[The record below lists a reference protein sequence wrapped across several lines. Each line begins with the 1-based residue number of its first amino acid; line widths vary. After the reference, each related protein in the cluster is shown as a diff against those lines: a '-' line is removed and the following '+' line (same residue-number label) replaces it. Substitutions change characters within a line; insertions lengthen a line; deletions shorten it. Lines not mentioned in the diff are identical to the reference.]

1 MTRQFCREKLGKTD
15 EIYGEIRH
23 CVTIY
28 LGLGI
33 KLSSRWYIS
42 ETIKS
47 NFIPFE
53 GVLTLSSK
61 VVNVILEYQLEN
73 IVFTDAIGRIR
84 MPDRIAQQG

>member
-1 MTRQFCREKLGKTD
+1 MTCQFCREKLGKND
-15 EIYGEIRH
+15 EIYGKDRH

>member
-1 MTRQFCREKLGKTD
+1 MKRHFCREKLGKND

-28 LGLGI
+28 LGI